1 MTVPDSERGLVVPN
15 IAAEAVNADLLD
27 STKRGSAADR
37 R

>member
-1 MTVPDSERGLVVPN
+1 MSVPDSEREVVVPN
-15 IAAEAVNADLLD
+15 IAAEAINADLLD